1 MAVIRPPKPPLRPER
16 SFGVPD
22 ASDLTTPSRDRTR
35 CGPAD
40 TALGRTCSSSLAAL
54 SRPRAADATL
64 GRIPLLSRSAAH
76 AGRRH
81 GTRRARPPIAC
92 CGHGPQGHPHG
103 GSLAA
108 PRPPKMR
115 TQPTGTTP
123 SGAPL
128 LRAACGHG
136 PPPRSAKFLS
146 RRGHDHGDALTR
158 APRPRSARFSTP
170 LRFHRPN
177 CIGLPPHLVRALS
190 RQQSTS
196 RTGLEESPV
205 TFGDGSCDNSFVL
218 TSQQG
223 RALTKTI
230 YRSAIMTTDMTLW
243 AHLR

>member
-1 MAVIRPPKPPLRPER
+1 MA
-16 SFGVPD
+16 S
-22 ASDLTTPSRDRTR
+22 
-35 CGPAD
+35 
-40 TALGRTCSSSLAAL
+40 L

-81 GTRRARPPIAC
+81 GTRRAWPTIAC
-92 CGHGPQGHPHG
+92 CGHGPRGRPHG

-115 TQPTGTTP
+115 TQPKGTTP

-136 PPPRSAKFLS
+136 PPPRSAKFLLP
-146 RRGHDHGDALTR
+146 HFVPPA
-158 APRPRSARFSTP
+158 
-170 LRFHRPN
+170 N

-205 TFGDGSCDNSFVL
+205 TFGDGSCDNSLSRLLDGGGPRLKLF
-218 TSQQG
+218 
-223 RALTKTI
+223 
-230 YRSAIMTTDMTLW
+230 RSAITTTDTTPW